1 MYRMKIGLCFGGYC
15 PLHQGHL
22 DLIMRSKKEN
32 DQTYVVVCGFDLEPR
47 AEEIGLP
54 LRRRTTLIRQVFK
67 GDEQIRVIEI
77 NDTEV
82 GLDESQSLENWIIW
96 QEAIKK
102 QIGHNSDAEYKWYVG
117 EPRYKH
123 DILETNI
130 FNASVFLADREDNLV
145 SGTLIRKHPI
155 KYWNKIALP
164 FRQYFSTNI
173 LITGTAS
180 EGKSTLVKDIAT
192 YFGLP
197 YMTEYGREYMEEY
210 CKTDIDLTV
219 NDFIEFLIEQR
230 RQSREKIGGSGNQGI
245 FISDTDNLVTL
256 MYAWAYSE
264 DPNINIDK
272 HDYMALCHHAQSIQK
287 YFNWDHIF
295 VLTPNN
301 TFIDDGTRYMAQS
314 SIEERQKNL
323 YKLNKLIDEFGYDKN
338 KITYLKGGEFEN
350 NFNIIKEYI
359 NGIFL
364 GN

>member
-1 MYRMKIGLCFGGYC
+1 MTKIGLCFGGYC

-54 LRRRTTLIRQVFK
+54 LRRRTTLIRRVFK

-102 QIGHNSDAEYKWYVG
+102 QVGHNSDAEYKWYVG

-197 YMTEYGREYMEEY
+197 YMTEYGREYMEKY

-230 RQSREKIGGSGNQGI
+230 RLSREKIGGSGNQGI

-256 MYAWAYSE
+256 MYAWAYTE
-264 DPNINIDK
+264 DPKIDITTEDYKNILLPLAKTLQRGITWDK
-272 HDYMALCHHAQSIQK
+272 IYMLPPKNTFVDDGCRYMNQSSLEERK
-287 YFNWDHIF
+287 KNWD
-295 VLTPNN
+295 
-301 TFIDDGTRYMAQS
+301 
-314 SIEERQKNL
+314 
-323 YKLNKLIDEFGYDKN
+323 KLEKLIKDFGWSEKVEVLEGN
-338 KITYLKGGEFEN
+338 YLENFETV
-350 NFNIIKEYI
+350 KTYI
-359 NGIFL
+359 NGKL
-364 GN
+364 MESC